1 MQIINSEVHLWHCKQ
16 ADFSLQE
23 LKRQCLPWLTDA
35 ERLRFQRFYFDR
47 HRKQLLLGRFLIRS
61 VLSQYLKEFAPPQ
74 WRFVQNDHGKPA
86 LDPAQ
91 NARGLYF
98 NLSHSGDRLVLAI
111 SKLET
116 IGVDIESSDKP
127 RRVARI
133 AQRFFSRQEVAD
145 LLVLNESRRLHRFY
159 QLWTLK
165 EAYIK
170 ACGLGLAIPLRQ
182 FSYAFPT
189 AGQIDITFDK
199 SRQDDA
205 TRWQVWQFDVPGNYQ
220 LSLAVKS
227 DSGDQVCSISSWNLP
242 DLQQF
247 HSLDTCI
254 SRSN

>member
-1 MQIINSEVHLWHCKQ
+1 MQICDESIDLWMIPLSSVG
-16 ADFSLQE
+16 D
-23 LKRQCLPWLTDA
+23 
-35 ERLRFQRFYFDR
+35 RFQEHEQSLSTDERQRATRFRSAKERR
-47 HRKQLLLGRFLIRS
+47 HFTLARGSLRPI
-61 VLSQYLKEFAPPQ
+61 LSQYLGTQPEAV
-74 WRFVQNDHGKPA
+74 RFSYGTHGKPRLA
-86 LDPAQ
+86 NTHEPSLE
-91 NARGLYF
+91 F

-145 LLVLNESRRLHRFY
+145 LLVLSQSRRLHRFY

-189 AGQIDITFDK
+189 AGQIEITFDK

-227 DSGDQVCSISSWNLP
+227 DSGDQVGSISSWNLP
-242 DLQQF
+242 DLKQF

>member
-1 MQIINSEVHLWHCKQ
+1 MQIIDSEVHLWHCRH
-16 ADFSLQE
+16 ADFSLHE
-23 LKRQCLPWLTDA
+23 LKQQCLRWLTDE

-61 VLSQYLKEFAPPQ
+61 VLSQYLEAFAPPK
-74 WRFVQNDHGKPA
+74 WCFVQNDHGKPA

-91 NARGLYF
+91 NSRGLYF

-127 RRVARI
+127 RRVSRI
-133 AQRFFSRQEVAD
+133 AQRFFSRQEAAD
-145 LLVLNESRRLHRFY
+145 LLALNQSQRLHRFY

-170 ACGLGLAIPLRQ
+170 ACGLGLAIPLQQ
-182 FSYAFPT
+182 FSYAFPV
-189 AGQIDITFDK
+189 AGQIEITFD
-199 SRQDDA
+199 RTREDDA
-205 TRWQVWQFDVPGNYQ
+205 LRWQVWQFDIPGNYQ
-220 LSLAVKS
+220 LALAVKS

-242 DLQQF
+242 DLEQF
-247 HSLDTCI
+247 YSLDTCI
-254 SRSN
+254 SGSN